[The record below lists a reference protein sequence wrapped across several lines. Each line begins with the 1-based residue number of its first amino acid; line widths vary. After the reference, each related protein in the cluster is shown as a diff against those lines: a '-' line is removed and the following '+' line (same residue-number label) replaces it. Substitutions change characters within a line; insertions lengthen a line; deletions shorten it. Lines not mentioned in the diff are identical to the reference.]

1 MPSSGVGGLP
11 FVVDPRLSAD
21 QATVFWRANVLPTV
35 VPLAPSP
42 TSFTGARAIDF
53 AELGEVKE
61 RAGPDGRHVIIRT
74 DSGELRV
81 WVLDDQLEQP
91 LVLALPLD
99 DDLPI
104 RVPAA
109 LRLWARIVRL
119 RGNPGTSPLALTRQ
133 RHDRLMLMLRA
144 LDGHLPDASYREIA
158 QVLFGARRLEHEPWK
173 TSSLRDMTIRL
184 VKGGYALMQAGYR
197 ELLRG
202 R

>member
-11 FVVDPRLSAD
+11 FAVDPKLSAD
-21 QATVFWRANVLPTV
+21 QATVFWRANALPTV

-81 WVLDDQLEQP
+81 WVLDDQVDQP
-91 LVLALPLD
+91 LALALPLD

-109 LRLWARIVRL
+109 VAAMGADCASEGQSGHI
-119 RGNPGTSPLALTRQ
+119 TSCTHSTA
-133 RHDRLMLMLRA
+133 A
-144 LDGHLPDASYREIA
+144 
-158 QVLFGARRLEHEPWK
+158 
-173 TSSLRDMTIRL
+173 
-184 VKGGYALMQAGYR
+184 
-197 ELLRG
+197 
-202 R
+202 

>member
-1 MPSSGVGGLP
+1 M
-11 FVVDPRLSAD
+11 
-21 QATVFWRANVLPTV
+21 

-81 WVLDDQLEQP
+81 WVLDYQVEQP
-91 LVLALPLD
+91 LALALPLD
-99 DDLPI
+99 DDLSI

-109 LRLWARIVRL
+109 LRLWARIV

-144 LDGHLPDASYREIA
+144 LDGHLADASYREIA
-158 QVLFGARRLEHEPWK
+158 QVLFGARRLEDEPWK

-184 VKGGYALMQAGYR
+184 VRGGRALMQAGYR
-197 ELLRG
+197 KLLRG